1 MTVKL
6 YELATQ
12 FENLMLAIDA
22 ADGEIDAE
30 FEAHLEQ
37 LEGDL
42 KTKVEG
48 CLQVARSFELE
59 AEAVKTEEERL
70 SKRRKALENK
80 RQRLRDYVR
89 DNLIRMG
96 QKKLRTGHFSV
107 SIQDARLSLVID
119 DVKKLPKDFVKME
132 PVVDQSRLKSALIE
146 QSIPGAHLK
155 EGDPIL
161 VVR

>member
-1 MTVKL
+1 MKL

-12 FENLMLAIDA
+12 FENLMLSIDA
-22 ADGEIDAE
+22 ADGAIDPE
-30 FEAHLEQ
+30 FEAHLAQ

-42 KTKVEG
+42 KSKVEG
-48 CLQVARSFELE
+48 VLMVARSFELE
-59 AEAVKTEEERL
+59 AEAVKSEEERL

-96 QKKLRTGHFSV
+96 QKKLRTEHFSV
-107 SIQDARLSLVID
+107 AIQDPKLSLVID
-119 DVKKLPKDFVKME
+119 NEKKIPKDFIRME
-132 PVVDQSRLKSALIE
+132 PVIDKARLKSALIE
-146 QSIPGAHLK
+146 QAIPGAHLQ